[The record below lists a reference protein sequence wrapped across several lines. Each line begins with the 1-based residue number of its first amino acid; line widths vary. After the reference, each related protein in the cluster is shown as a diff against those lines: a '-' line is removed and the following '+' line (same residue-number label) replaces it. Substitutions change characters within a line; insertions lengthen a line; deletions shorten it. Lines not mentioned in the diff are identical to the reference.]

1 MAEDTRLE
9 FYKLKDQLPI
19 PDTPIPLGV
28 ETKRA
33 LNHGYVR
40 FRDLFNERQLLNLGK
55 ILDWVSKVENW
66 NLKEFLLLAF
76 SNCLKYNNMFAKYNS
91 TRGFITD
98 IFRTHSYSP
107 SMAPVE
113 ANCYDTSKGRGAFTA
128 FVNLVMEGKAYCR
141 QPFERVIKKD
151 GSRKVQF
158 ETPIIGKLAT
168 SFDDIHEPGSVL
180 LQCGS
185 SESID
190 IPSKS
195 VDAVIT
201 DPPYAGNVMYSEL
214 SNFFYVWLRIVLR
227 TRYDSFKGETVP
239 WQAEVIENRAQ
250 KKGKKEFVEG
260 LTRVFSEACR
270 VLKDEGILVFTF
282 HHKRSDAWA
291 LVLKAILNSGFYI
304 TASYP
309 VRSEMRAST
318 HLHQMKNITMD
329 MVLVCRKR
337 RRNPPERSWKS
348 IKAEILKASWK
359 LIANATEQGETFS
372 SLDIFVLAFGKCLE
386 EYSKHYPNVNA
397 EGGSVSMKKA
407 LDSIKEAIESQIL
420 SF

>member
-1 MAEDTRLE
+1 
-9 FYKLKDQLPI
+9 
-19 PDTPIPLGV
+19 
-28 ETKRA
+28 
-33 LNHGYVR
+33 
-40 FRDLFNERQLLNLGK
+40 
-55 ILDWVSKVENW
+55 
-66 NLKEFLLLAF
+66 
-76 SNCLKYNNMFAKYNS
+76 MFAKYNS

-128 FVNLVMEGKAYCR
+128 FVNLVMEGKAYCK
-141 QPFERVIKKD
+141 QPFERIIERY

-168 SFDDIHEPGSVL
+168 AFDGIHEPGSVL

-185 SESID
+185 SESLD

-195 VDAVIT
+195 MDAVIT

-214 SNFFYVWLRIVLR
+214 SNFFYVWLRIALR
-227 TRYDSFKGETVP
+227 TRYDYFKGETVP
-239 WQAEVIENRAQ
+239 WKAEVIENRAQ
-250 KKGKKEFVEG
+250 KKGKDEFVEG

-282 HHKRSDAWA
+282 HHKRIDAWA
-291 LVLKAILNSGFYI
+291 LVLKAVLNSGFYI
-304 TASYP
+304 SASYP
-309 VRSEMRAST
+309 VRSEMKAST

-337 RRNPPERSWKS
+337 GRTPPERSWKS

-359 LIANATEQGETFS
+359 LIENIKEQGEMFN
-372 SLDIFVLAFGKCLE
+372 SLDVFVMAFGKCLE
-386 EYSKHYPNVNA
+386 EYSKHYPNVNT
-397 EGGSVSMKKA
+397 EGRSVSVQEA
-407 LDSIKEAIESQIL
+407 LDSIREAIESQIR
-420 SF
+420 SP